1 MLLGEYKVSKDFSSC
16 DIFFCRVILLTNNCS
31 KSKIIKYFT
40 ISHWWRQMR
49 IVIPVQLQPIKSL
62 HSLARASFARR
73 FTLAKRFKDT
83 IYVHVNQF
91 YIMLLHVN
99 QLVLNYIFWSSLHRG
114 STYLLKKK
122 NWELPLWHSELR
134 IQLQPPWVTE
144 DAWGVLYLSI
154 VSLSYSCS

>member
-1 MLLGEYKVSKDFSSC
+1 MLLGEYKVSQDFSSC

-40 ISHWWRQMR
+40 ISHWWRQTR

-99 QLVLNYIFWSSLHRG
+99 LLVLNYIFWSSLHRG

-122 NWELPLWHSELR
+122 KLGVASVAQWVKNSTAASLGHWGRMGGFILEHCFSEL
-134 IQLQPPWVTE
+134 L
-144 DAWGVLYLSI
+144 L
-154 VSLSYSCS
+154 